1 MISSVGDT
9 KKRRPRLATTPPSLS
24 LSVPTWAQVLFPAN
38 GVVQLLVAPER
49 RAVYVLSRLAARQ
62 VEAQD
67 SEMDGEEM
75 GGEEESD
82 VEGAGAG
89 PGPRAGMPR
98 AEAAFDAGP

>member
-1 MISSVGDT
+1 MTIQDCDFVCWGHKEETPTPGDD
-9 KKRRPRLATTPPSLS
+9 PAVSLS

-67 SEMDGEEM
+67 SEMDGEEIITAAA
-75 GGEEESD
+75 
-82 VEGAGAG
+82 VGAKNNV
-89 PGPRAGMPR
+89 
-98 AEAAFDAGP
+98 